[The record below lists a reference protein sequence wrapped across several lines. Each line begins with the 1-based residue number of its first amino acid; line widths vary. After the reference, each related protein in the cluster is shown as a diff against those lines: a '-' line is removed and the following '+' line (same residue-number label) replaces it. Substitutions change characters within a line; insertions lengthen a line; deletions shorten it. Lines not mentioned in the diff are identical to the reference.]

1 MNTFSMQLQDAKQTA
16 LISDVTSFVGQD
28 GSGSFGI
35 QAGHARIMASL
46 SFGLARFRT
55 DEDAWTYLALP
66 GALLYFSDDTL
77 TLSTRHFVIDQDY
90 ERISKVIA
98 EELMAEEV
106 QLRRLKRSL
115 RQMEEEALRRMWQL
129 GQKRASIRD

>member
-1 MNTFSMQLQDAKQTA
+1 MNTFSIRLQDAKQTA
-16 LISDVTSFVGQD
+16 IINDVISFVGQD

-35 QAGHARIMASL
+35 QAGHGRIMTSL

-55 DEDAWTYLALP
+55 GEDVWTYLALP
-66 GALLYFSDDTL
+66 GALLYFNDGTL
-77 TLSTRHFVIDQDY
+77 TLSTRHFVIDEDY

-98 EELMAEEV
+98 EELMAEEM

-129 GQKRASIRD
+129 GQKASQRD